1 MFNLMKI
8 EFKKNKM
15 KSDIF
20 GVVLANIAIFIA
32 STISNVHVNIV
43 NIMPIPKINSV
54 TKISLPLQKD
64 RRIQSIVVKIIV
76 YNSDFPNNL

>member
-1 MFNLMKI
+1 MNDFFLKI
-8 EFKKNKM
+8 Y
-15 KSDIF
+15 
-20 GVVLANIAIFIA
+20 LRLFIA

>member
-32 STISNVHVNIV
+32 STITAILVGFKDVSQENVILLSYRTNCTG
-43 NIMPIPKINSV
+43 NSSYIFCLWCN
-54 TKISLPLQKD
+54 TSG
-64 RRIQSIVVKIIV
+64 
-76 YNSDFPNNL
+76 